1 MRFCFVV
8 HPLSL
13 EDVARYEPGAAGKG
27 APLVRKIMEWMPPW
41 AAVHVTGVRALDGRE
56 TEGWFVAAPLLPEQ
70 MMDFPREEVYKRI
83 VRAIEIGAELGA
95 EVAGL
100 GAFTGV
106 VGDGGITVAERSPI
120 PVTTGNSLTIAAG
133 IQSLFRGA
141 HEMGVELAD
150 ATVAIVGAT
159 GSIGGACVQ
168 LVAPRVKH
176 VVLVARNN
184 TRLQKFYEQMKAE
197 LPCEL
202 SYTTDISAAVRKSQ
216 LVLTATSSTQ
226 DVIQPEDLLPG
237 AVVCELSLPH
247 DVSRRVALERPDVL
261 VTEGGNMVV
270 PGDPF
275 FERVREPGTAF
286 DLNLPPRTA
295 LACMSETMVL
305 ALENRAEN
313 FTLGR
318 GIDVKKVVEIEQ
330 LAARA
335 GFALADMRAFD
346 TAITPEKIAATRAA
360 AEVRRGIVA
369 LPSTSALCAYARDDN
384 DAAVPRLRRCVPT
397 LGMTMA
403 RASFDV
409 AHDEKGRGRH
419 RCRPLP
425 FQASG
430 VFVSENYSACASAQ
444 PFGAPMPA
452 A

>member
-1 MRFCFVV
+1 MKFCFVI

-13 EDVARYEPGAAGKG
+13 DDVARYEPGAAGKG
-27 APLVRKIMEWMPPW
+27 APIVRKIMEWMPPW
-41 AAVHVTGVRALDGRE
+41 ATVHVTGVRTPDGRE
-56 TEGWFVAAPLLPEQ
+56 TEGWFVTAPLLPEQ
-70 MMDFPREEVYKRI
+70 MIEFPREEVYKRI

-141 HEMGVELAD
+141 REMEVD
-150 ATVAIVGAT
+150 PSVSTATIVGAT
-159 GSIGGACVQ
+159 GSIGGACVK
-168 LVAPRVKH
+168 LIAPHVRE

-184 TRLQKFYEQMKAE
+184 TRLAKFAEQMKSE
-197 LPCEL
+197 LPCAV
-202 SYTTDISAAVRKSQ
+202 SYTTDISSAVRRSQ

-247 DVSRRVALERPDVL
+247 DVSRRVAIERPDVL

-270 PGDPF
+270 PGTPR
-275 FERVREPGTAF
+275 FERVREPGQEF

-313 FTLGR
+313 YTLGR
-318 GIDVKKVVEIEQ
+318 GIDVEKVREIER
-330 LAARA
+330 LASRA
-335 GFALADMRAFD
+335 GFTLADMRAFD
-346 TAITPEKIAATRAA
+346 TAITAEKIAATRAA
-360 AEVRRGIVA
+360 AEARRGLV
-369 LPSTSALCAYARDDN
+369 
-384 DAAVPRLRRCVPT
+384 V
-397 LGMTMA
+397 
-403 RASFDV
+403 
-409 AHDEKGRGRH
+409 
-419 RCRPLP
+419 
-425 FQASG
+425 
-430 VFVSENYSACASAQ
+430 
-444 PFGAPMPA
+444 
-452 A
+452 